1 MSVKILMVCLGNIC
15 RSPLAEG
22 ILASKL
28 PKDKFFVDS
37 AGTGAWHSGNQP
49 DARSIAIAKKNQ
61 LDISTQRARLFKVE
75 DFEIFDYIYV
85 MDKSNYRDVI
95 RLAKNDGQKEK
106 VEIIL
111 NELYPDENVDV
122 PDPYYGI
129 ANGFEMVYQM
139 LDEACEII
147 ASKLKANHS

>member
-49 DARSIAIAKKNQ
+49 DARSIAVAKKHQ

-75 DFEIFDYIYV
+75 DFETFDYIYV
-85 MDKSNYRDVI
+85 MDKSNFRDVI
-95 RLAKNDGQKEK
+95 RLAKNDEQKEK

-111 NELYPDENVDV
+111 NELYPNENVDV

-129 ANGFEMVYQM
+129 SNGFEMVFQM

-147 ASKLKANHS
+147 ASKLKANHG

>member
-28 PKDKFFVDS
+28 PKEKFTVDS
-37 AGTGAWHSGNQP
+37 AGTGAWHSGKQP
-49 DARSIAIAKKNQ
+49 DSRSIAVAKQHQ
-61 LDISTQRARLFKVE
+61 LDISSQKARIFKVE
-75 DFEIFDYIYV
+75 DFETFDYIYV

-95 RLAKNDGQKEK
+95 RLAANDKQKEK

-129 ANGFEMVYQM
+129 ANGFEMVFQM
-139 LDEACEII
+139 LNETCEII
-147 ASKLKANHS
+147 ATKLKNNHS